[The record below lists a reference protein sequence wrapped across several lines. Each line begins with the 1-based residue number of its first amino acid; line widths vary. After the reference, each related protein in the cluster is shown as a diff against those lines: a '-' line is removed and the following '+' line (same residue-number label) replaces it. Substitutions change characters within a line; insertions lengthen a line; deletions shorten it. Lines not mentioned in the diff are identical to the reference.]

1 MTCFL
6 TIAATDAAARL
17 LGFRRA
23 FMLTRKLSPPS
34 SSGAD
39 AAVVEQTAH
48 RVALAAAFYPRR
60 ALCLEQSLA
69 LCILLQRRGI
79 AAQVKLGVQA
89 RPFHAHA
96 WVDVDG
102 RAVNERAELV
112 LRFATFSGLGG

>member
-1 MTCFL
+1 VTCFL

-17 LGFRRA
+17 LGFRRT
-23 FMLTRKLSPPS
+23 FMLTRRLS
-34 SSGAD
+34 SSSSSRAD

-48 RVALAAAFYPRR
+48 RVAVAAAFYPRR

-79 AAQVKLGVQA
+79 AAQMKLGVQA

-96 WVDVDG
+96 WVDIDG

-112 LRFATFSGLGG
+112 MRFATFAGLGG